1 MMSKI
6 KHYYQC
12 DMYSTIGKQLQKYW
26 DCIIRAASRADDYAR
41 KYGASSYEA
50 PVQYFEGG
58 VDYLI
63 FDHTPDLKVW
73 RKKITDAEGTDLY
86 EPNCMYRSDVLVM
99 PDDRFHPSDTWDKT
113 YSKEHLAWKDAK
125 QLKTFD
131 QWAAIAKLKRTDDRE
146 ADMKALD
153 QLMSRYTFVTFLH
166 FYGDEPATVP
176 DASPSGSRF
185 PQGRA
190 AGRTAAAR
198 ARAAASGKNA
208 PDCPQWLRKAIR
220 AEKDRQ
226 ALPVVEIYPLMA
238 MLDMRPSTTGRSV
251 TLNVTP
257 QFFLYGETF
266 FIGTEYPCHAEGLHP
281 TTEGNFICNMNA
293 AKRQRNN

>member
-1 MMSKI
+1 M
-6 KHYYQC
+6 
-12 DMYSTIGKQLQKYW
+12 
-26 DCIIRAASRADDYAR
+26 
-41 KYGASSYEA
+41 
-50 PVQYFEGG
+50 QYFEGG

-166 FYGDEPATVP
+166 FYGDEAATVP
-176 DASPSGSRF
+176 NASPSGSRF

>member
-1 MMSKI
+1 MSKI

-26 DCIIRAASRADDYAR
+26 DSIIRAASRADDYAR

-63 FDHTPDLKVW
+63 FDRTPDTRVW
-73 RKKITDAEGTDLY
+73 RKKLTDAEGTDLY
-86 EPNCMYRSDVLVM
+86 EPNCMYCSDVLII

-166 FYGDEPATVP
+166 FYGDEAATVP

-190 AGRTAAAR
+190 ACRTAAAR

-238 MLDMRPSTTGRSV
+238 MLDMRPSTTGHSV

-293 AKRQRNN
+293 AKRQHNN

>member
-26 DCIIRAASRADDYAR
+26 DNVLRAASRADDYAR

-63 FDHTPDLKVW
+63 FDRTPDTRVW
-73 RKKITDAEGTDLY
+73 RKKLTDAEGTDLY
-86 EPNCMYRSDVLVM
+86 EPNCMYRSDVLII

-113 YSKEHLAWKDAK
+113 YSRKHLSWQDVK
-125 QLKTFD
+125 QMKTFD
-131 QWAAIAKLKRTDDRE
+131 QWAAIAKFKSTGDRK

-153 QLMSRYTFVTFLH
+153 ERMSRYTFVSFLQ
-166 FYGDEPATVP
+166 FYGDDSA
-176 DASPSGSRF
+176 PSGS
-185 PQGRA
+185 P
-190 AGRTAAAR
+190 AGKKSAVPPSRSRINTAA
-198 ARAAASGKNA
+198 
-208 PDCPQWLRKAIR
+208 DCPQWLRKAIR

-238 MLDMRPSTTGRSV
+238 MLDMRPATTGHSV

-257 QFFLYGETF
+257 QFFLHGETF

>member
-113 YSKEHLAWKDAK
+113 YSKEHLAWKERRNHLRALCGVILVADRGELRRA
-125 QLKTFD
+125 QGELEALGHLGPIE
-131 QWAAIAKLKRTDDRE
+131 QHRDD
-146 ADMKALD
+146 L
-153 QLMSRYTFVTFLH
+153 
-166 FYGDEPATVP
+166 ATLCDGVVDLRP
-176 DASPSGSRF
+176 HVRRGHG
-185 PQGRA
+185 GRA
-190 AGRTAAAR
+190 QEHDEAR
-198 ARAAASGKNA
+198 ALLDVPGEVVVPRVTGSEALVIPDPAHLALQANDDLLDFRPVRVRVGHEDEWVLARVRDHGSSLYEDCRSASI
-208 PDCPQWLRKAIR
+208 L
-220 AEKDRQ
+220 
-226 ALPVVEIYPLMA
+226 
-238 MLDMRPSTTGRSV
+238 
-251 TLNVTP
+251 
-257 QFFLYGETF
+257 
-266 FIGTEYPCHAEGLHP
+266 
-281 TTEGNFICNMNA
+281 
-293 AKRQRNN
+293 